1 MGNRDSKFLTEAGLV
16 NYEYVMHDSCGAE
29 GKDHNNIL
37 Y

>member
-16 NYEYVMHDSCGAE
+16 CYEYVTHDRCCTE
-29 GKDHNNIL
+29 GKDQNNVL